1 MKSIYRILT
10 GIITFLYFISL
21 QSCNDN
27 DEPISS
33 GLRPSL
39 SNDSTEII
47 VGECDTLHVLDAE
60 AITSATAHDTP
71 IIDIKTAGLNIFIT
85 ALKEG
90 KTIVDILADGTRLQ
104 CMVKVSERPIPPY
117 DFSKELSDNRCRFSS
132 QSLTLY
138 YDTPG
143 NIFSIWDNRKI
154 EIINLDS
161 LHHILFDAK
170 ENITTNGQQLSPTL
184 TINNIEIPISEAT
197 VEEHST
203 RGTWFNILT
212 ESHERIVIAI
222 TNL

>member
-1 MKSIYRILT
+1 M
-10 GIITFLYFISL
+10 
-21 QSCNDN
+21 
-27 DEPISS
+27 
-33 GLRPSL
+33 
-39 SNDSTEII
+39 EII
-47 VGECDTLHVLDAE
+47 EGYSSSPDNNRYGKIVTDYKWCICTYVDTDLAQ
-60 AITSATAHDTP
+60 
-71 IIDIKTAGLNIFIT
+71 N
-85 ALKEG
+85 LKEG